1 MKSKAEHKQR
11 KSFNENIRK
20 IDSLKSVNQ
29 ELEAQVN
36 LLHESLQKKEKE
48 IHKIIFEKEGHI
60 KLEEEYKRA
69 LKEMK
74 SKEEDYT
81 KKIFDLKNSNEM
93 LEQDCPEAYVQ
104 IEKHKV
110 MIILEKIN
118 YSTYNKIKQYGLFRI
133 IQEDYRSKISIKA
146 AE

>member
-1 MKSKAEHKQR
+1 MISNQALRLQEFMINYCNTNNIPLPTSKPKPKEP
-11 KSFNENIRK
+11 SM
-20 IDSLKSVNQ
+20 
-29 ELEAQVN
+29 
-36 LLHESLQKKEKE
+36 SLQEKKELSALVKE
-48 IHKIIFEKEGHI
+48 
-60 KLEEEYKRA
+60 A
-69 LKEMK
+69 
-74 SKEEDYT
+74 S
-81 KKIFDLKNSNEM
+81 SNT
-93 LEQDCPEAYVQ
+93 LAHVTTVVEQDCPEAYVQ